1 MIYSAY
7 KIVDIYNFVET
18 KKSRL
23 RENIRNE
30 FLFDCDKSIER
41 GWKWSDYVAYK
52 VLRGNSSKSAVLEK
66 EIQHWI
72 NSWIFLCQL
81 GLKIWFAQNDVL

>member
-1 MIYSAY
+1 MIYSSY

-30 FLFDCDKSIER
+30 FLFDCDKSIEH
-41 GWKWSDYVAYK
+41 G
-52 VLRGNSSKSAVLEK
+52 
-66 EIQHWI
+66 
-72 NSWIFLCQL
+72 
-81 GLKIWFAQNDVL
+81 